1 MVGLWFGP
9 AAGGLV
15 EGGGR
20 RWASLLNAAS
30 EQGSAR
36 GVVVGLVFGVLL
48 LAAWWKVEIAAGP
61 AF

>member
-20 RWASLLNAAS
+20 RWASLLMAAKRA
-30 EQGSAR
+30 GLGVR
-36 GVVVGLVFGVLL
+36 GVVVGLLFGP
-48 LAAWWKVEIAAGP
+48 AAGGLVEGV
-61 AF
+61 